1 MYGQGA
7 KGYQEGVLVD
17 TLDRMRR
24 NPEGRKVVH
33 IRLSQLLA
41 VNRTS
46 VRVRII
52 GRMFRTLE
60 SGRQVQMFP
69 MFNDDLMLIVS
80 PTAQRDVNNICDRI
94 RSLFES
100 DPVVQVPAGQQDRFV
115 LWYDL
120 SLDAALAIHTAQQLR
135 QLAQKAAP
143 RAEVASMPVLNP
155 AVLDDLQKKLAH
167 ANVIPFVRDQV
178 ACRVNLATN
187 EASIEFFEFYM
198 SVADLQRSLAPK
210 VNIFGDRWLFQDL
223 SRTMDLKMLE
233 VVAHAPHARGVPAIS
248 LNLNLETV
256 TTTIFSSFLERM
268 EKGLKVIVEV
278 QVTDVLSNLGL
289 FHDVKGALQQLG
301 HAVLIDG
308 LSTAT
313 LKLLDV
319 GHLRPDYAKLV
330 WAPELWDMMD
340 PASDRSAAYMIQQV
354 GAARTV
360 LSRCDTQDA
369 LEWGVKTWIMVFQG
383 RFLDAFGKP
392 GRRRK
397 PA

>member
-17 TLDRMRR
+17 TLDRIRR

-41 VNRTS
+41 VNRTV

-60 SGRQVQMFP
+60 SGRQVQLFALY
-69 MFNDDLMLIVS
+69 NDDLILIVN
-80 PTAQRDVNNICDRI
+80 PAAQRDVNNICDRI
-94 RSLFES
+94 RQLFES
-100 DPVVQVPAGQQDRFV
+100 DPVVQVPAGGQDRFV

-120 SLDAALAIHTAQQLR
+120 SLDAALAIHTAQQLKA
-135 QLAQKAAP
+135 QAQKAP
-143 RAEVASMPVLNP
+143 PKAEITAMPVLSP
-155 AVLDDLQKKLAH
+155 VVLDDLQKKLAH
-167 ANVIPFVRDQV
+167 SNVIPFVRDQV
-178 ACRVNLATN
+178 ACRINLATN

-198 SVADLQRSLAPK
+198 SVADLQRAMAPK
-210 VNIFGDRWLFQDL
+210 TNIFGDRWLFQDL

-233 VVAHAPHARGVPAIS
+233 VVAHAPHARGVPAVS

-256 TTTIFSSFLERM
+256 TTSVFAAFLERV
-268 EKGLKVIVEV
+268 EQGVKIIVEV
-278 QVTDVLSNLGL
+278 QLTDVLSNLGL
-289 FHDVKGALQQLG
+289 YHDVKGALQQQG

-308 LSTAT
+308 LSTAA
-313 LKLLDV
+313 LRLLDV
-319 GHLRPDYAKLV
+319 GHLRPDYAKLI

-340 PASDRSAAYMIQQV
+340 PNGDKSAAYVIHQV
-354 GAARTV
+354 GAESTV

-369 LEWGVKTWIMVFQG
+369 LEWGVKTGISIFQG

-392 GRRRK
+392 GRRK
-397 PA
+397 KA

>member
-41 VNRTS
+41 VNRTV

-60 SGRQVQMFP
+60 SGRQVQMFALY
-69 MFNDDLMLIVS
+69 NDDLILIVN
-80 PTAQRDVNNICDRI
+80 PAAQRDVNNICDRI
-94 RSLFES
+94 RQLFES
-100 DPVVQVPAGQQDRFV
+100 DPVVQVPAGSQDRFV

-120 SLDAALAIHTAQQLR
+120 SLDAALAIHTAQQLKA
-135 QLAQKAAP
+135 QAQKAP
-143 RAEVASMPVLNP
+143 PKAEITAMPVLNP
-155 AVLDDLQKKLAH
+155 VVLDDLQKKLAH
-167 ANVIPFVRDQV
+167 GNVIPFVRDQV

-187 EASIEFFEFYM
+187 EASIEFYEFYM
-198 SVADLQRSLAPK
+198 SVADLQRTMAPK
-210 VNIFGDRWLFQDL
+210 TNVFGDRWLFQDL

-233 VVAHAPHARGVPAIS
+233 VVAHAPHARGVPAVS

-256 TTTIFSSFLERM
+256 TTSVFGAFLERM
-268 EKGLKVIVEV
+268 EQGLKIIVEV
-278 QVTDVLSNLGL
+278 QLTDVLSNLGL
-289 FHDVKGALQQLG
+289 YHDVKGALQQQG

-308 LSTAT
+308 LSTAA
-313 LKLLDV
+313 LRLLDV
-319 GHLRPDYAKLV
+319 GHLQPNYAKLI

-340 PASDRSAAYMIQQV
+340 PNGDKSAAYAIQQV
-354 GAARTV
+354 GAESTV

-369 LEWGVKTWIMVFQG
+369 LEWGVKTGISIFQG

-392 GRRRK
+392 GRRK
-397 PA
+397 KA